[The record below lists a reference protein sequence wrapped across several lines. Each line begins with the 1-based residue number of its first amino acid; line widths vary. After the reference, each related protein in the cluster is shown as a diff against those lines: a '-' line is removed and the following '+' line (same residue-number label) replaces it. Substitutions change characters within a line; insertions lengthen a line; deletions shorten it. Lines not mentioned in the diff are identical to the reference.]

1 MSRAPDETDEEEFFI
16 SSDDSMTRD
25 ILAGANNAEDFGFNP
40 VEEATLRAMDID
52 YDEDDLDEA
61 AMDRQQHWMFYR
73 EKLEERKDE
82 IMQSFLNQMQ
92 EQERIPAFVRSL
104 PRTGIMSPKTDAK
117 KA

>member
-1 MSRAPDETDEEEFFI
+1 MSQNNDSDGEEFFI

-25 ILAGANNAEDFGFNP
+25 ILAGANNAEDFGINP
-40 VEEATLRAMDID
+40 VDEATLRAMDID
-52 YDEDDLDEA
+52 YDEEA

-82 IMQSFLNQMQ
+82 IKQSFLNQMQ
-92 EQERIPAFVRSL
+92 EQERIPAFIRSL